1 MCDHC
6 QLIKFER
13 KNKTMEQDLLE
24 NPKPLFFVFMGW
36 VNSIEILPTLTI
48 KLHLKSTLSSF
59 ALKLVHFLFWMVC
72 SLCTQL
78 YCLNQKLTHLYT
90 KYILNFVSLLQGE
103 SFECKEVVNCKSYF
117 EKVPKHVV
125 VIINEEKINYKVLS
139 DIAVWNFLTGVENI
153 TLVSSSL
160 DNKFFEKLYKKNL
173 KNKGFSKNLKIE
185 LLKRFENV
193 KLSSIEVER
202 KAFIKKVQQMTENDC
217 TNLTLGF
224 TDSFLNNDRIQDPEV
239 MISFGPYHSMYGYAP
254 WNTRLTEFFT
264 FKSHH
269 NFTYL
274 DFLSVFKSY
283 SKCEQRVGK

>member
-1 MCDHC
+1 
-6 QLIKFER
+6 
-13 KNKTMEQDLLE
+13 MEQDLLE
-24 NPKPLFFVFMGW
+24 NPKPLFVFMGW
-36 VNSIEILPTLTI
+36 INSIEVLPTSTL
-48 KLHLKSTLSSF
+48 KLHLKSKLSSLT
-59 ALKLVHFLFWMVC
+59 LKLVHFLFWMVC
-72 SLCTQL
+72 SLCSQF

-90 KYILNFVSLLQGE
+90 KYILNFLSLLQGK
-103 SFECKEVVNCKSYF
+103 SFECEAVIKCNSYF
-117 EKVPKHVV
+117 KKVPKHVV
-125 VIINEEKINYKVLS
+125 VIINEEKTNYKVLS

-160 DNKFFEKLYKKNL
+160 DNKLLEKLYKKFL
-173 KNKGFSKNLKIE
+173 INKGFPKNLEIE
-185 LLKRFENV
+185 LLKKFENV

-202 KAFIKKVQQMTENDC
+202 KTFIKNVQQMTETEC
-217 TNLTLGF
+217 TNLTLGS
-224 TDSFLNNDRIQDPEV
+224 TDCFLKKDRIQDPEV